1 MASTSNVATMR
12 ARSALTSILRS
23 LRFLV
28 WIESLTASESRNRE
42 RAAGRSGDRSLHSCV
57 IAFRFF
63 CAYAEKYF
71 SITTV
76 IAPSSVDWK
85 VDDVVTATLALIVRV
100 RRQ

>member
-12 ARSALTSILRS
+12 ARSALISILRS
-23 LRFLV
+23 LRFFV

-42 RAAGRSGDRSLHSCV
+42 RDAGRSGDRSLHSCV

-71 SITTV
+71 SITAV
-76 IAPSSVDWK
+76 IAASSVDWRF
-85 VDDVVTATLALIVRV
+85 VDDETAKLSCIARL
-100 RRQ
+100 RR